1 MSEHHKGYFEP
12 MMMADPQMLLTLTKN
27 YLARN
32 NPIDQ
37 IMASI
42 KSTIEFIITMP
53 SQKKLLKYRSM
64 IYLEQL
70 ESIETNLNAGKT
82 APRGSRMDRFY

>member
-1 MSEHHKGYFEP
+1 
-12 MMMADPQMLLTLTKN
+12 MANPQMLLTLTKN
-27 YLARN
+27 YFARN
-32 NPIDQ
+32 NPLDQ
-37 IMASI
+37 IFASI
-42 KSTIEFIITMP
+42 KSTIDCLITMP

-82 APRGSRMDRFY
+82 APKGSRMDRFY

>member
-1 MSEHHKGYFEP
+1 
-12 MMMADPQMLLTLTKN
+12 MANPQMLLALTKN
-27 YLARN
+27 YIARN

-37 IMASI
+37 IVANI
-42 KSTIEFIITMP
+42 KRTIEFLITLP

>member
-1 MSEHHKGYFEP
+1 MSEHHKGYVKP

-37 IMASI
+37 IVASI

>member
-1 MSEHHKGYFEP
+1 
-12 MMMADPQMLLTLTKN
+12 MLLALTKN
-27 YLARN
+27 YIARN

-37 IMASI
+37 IVANI
-42 KSTIEFIITMP
+42 KRTIEFLITLP

>member
-1 MSEHHKGYFEP
+1 
-12 MMMADPQMLLTLTKN
+12 MANPQMLLTLTKN
-27 YLARN
+27 YFARN

-37 IMASI
+37 IVASI

>member
-1 MSEHHKGYFEP
+1 
-12 MMMADPQMLLTLTKN
+12 MMANPQMLLTLTKN
-27 YLARN
+27 YLTRN
-32 NPIDQ
+32 NPIEQ
-37 IMASI
+37 LVKSI
-42 KSTIEFIITMP
+42 KNTIEFVISMP

-82 APRGSRMDRFY
+82 APRGSRVDRFY